1 MNYIFIN
8 LIKAGLSFS
17 FSLIKIFDTTKY
29 CRDDEL
35 TNEYGLMK
43 FDDDELDS
51 NTRLSSYVRLALNTP
66 SDKIVT
72 FMKDGWELSPPN
84 LIISITGG
92 AKSFHMSPK
101 LRKTFQQGLV
111 QAAVTTSTLL

>member
-1 MNYIFIN
+1 
-8 LIKAGLSFS
+8 
-17 FSLIKIFDTTKY
+17 
-29 CRDDEL
+29 
-35 TNEYGLMK
+35 MK
-43 FDDDELDS
+43 FDNDEVDS
-51 NTRLSSYVRLALNTP
+51 NSRLSYYIRLALNTP